1 MPRIDVSEDKD
12 ISHVRVQE
20 LDFCEGVSSYL
31 SSVVVPLW
39 NLGTVPR
46 HVSKLYTGSQNR
58 HERDHSGVNG
68 LAGIIQTGTQE
79 ESIGLKEEEGC
90 GCLAVQS
97 LKSET
102 AWLPQL
108 ALCGHDGP
116 ELGHYFHRFRNVT
129 LSLSLD
135 LMYQ

>member
-1 MPRIDVSEDKD
+1 MLLQPCLWPCTLFR
-12 ISHVRVQE
+12 
-20 LDFCEGVSSYL
+20 SS
-31 SSVVVPLW
+31 
-39 NLGTVPR
+39 
-46 HVSKLYTGSQNR
+46 
-58 HERDHSGVNG
+58 
-68 LAGIIQTGTQE
+68 
-79 ESIGLKEEEGC
+79 LKEEEGC

-102 AWLPQL
+102 AGLPQL

-116 ELGHYFHRFRNVT
+116 ELGRYFHRFRNVA